1 MSGRY
6 ELQEKTLNSVQKKIE
21 TMPEYMQR
29 WYENLVASDESP
41 ETIYDYVNKVKKLLQ
56 FVNKNDINVSPDEI
70 TEDKVVSFF
79 INLRLKVINGEK
91 VKTSDSYQI
100 SYWHC
105 LNNFFEFMSERGYI
119 TKNYMTTIKKPKN
132 RDLTRINRERI
143 NITKEDLN
151 EIIKAVD
158 EGVGSHKAKEFQ
170 KQTKDRDKLII
181 LLLISTGMR
190 KTALSEI
197 DIDDIDFE
205 ENELILVDK
214 GEKEHIY
221 TLNQSVMDTL
231 NAWIEKRTELCDISQ
246 RALFVSRQGTRMTGT
261 AIAKVTKKYSDAAID
276 CELSPHKFRSA
287 FCSILYNET
296 GDIEFVRRAV
306 GHSNVSTT
314 QRYVV
319 TKSKEKER
327 AAEIMQGIFN

>member
-1 MSGRY
+1 M
-6 ELQEKTLNSVQKKIE
+6 
-21 TMPEYMQR
+21 
-29 WYENLVASDESP
+29 
-41 ETIYDYVNKVKKLLQ
+41 Q

-91 VKTSDSYQI
+91 AKTSDSYQI

-105 LNNFFEFMSERGYI
+105 LNNFFEFMFERGYI

-170 KQTKDRDKLII
+170 KQTKDRDKLIL

-197 DIDDIDFE
+197 DIDDINFE

-221 TLNQSVMDTL
+221 TLNQSVIDAL